1 MPKPQT
7 ALSIDMTKVSTD
19 VKAGRTWPR
28 YGERYGGGM
37 GRYGEMHRE
46 IQGDLGR
53 SGAPS
58 ARASGNGRACPAAE
72 PSARTYSQVQV

>member
-46 IQGDLGR
+46 I
-53 SGAPS
+53 
-58 ARASGNGRACPAAE
+58 
-72 PSARTYSQVQV
+72 